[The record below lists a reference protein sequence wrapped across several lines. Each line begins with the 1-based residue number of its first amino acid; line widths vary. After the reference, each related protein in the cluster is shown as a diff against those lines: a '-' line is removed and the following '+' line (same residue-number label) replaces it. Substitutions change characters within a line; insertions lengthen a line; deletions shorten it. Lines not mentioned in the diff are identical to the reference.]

1 MKTKQNKEWQI
12 DSDEEEHELESYKND
27 KIIFSNG
34 NFILF
39 DEENINWEFE

>member
-12 DSDEEEHELESYKND
+12 DSDEEELQMESYENNKV
-27 KIIFSNG
+27 IFSNG
-34 NFILF
+34 NYILF